1 MEKQLFEKVSEFLTD
16 TNRLYEEYI
25 DDAGNLIKSTESL
38 SHLTSAMR
46 SGLEVYNLVL
56 SAEEYKEDSDIQ
68 GVLCE
73 IAKQVEKVKATEANA
88 KKLDFVN
95 SFVIWESIVGNA
107 LALCTLLLAGVEV
120 QQDEE

>member
-95 SFVIWESIVGNA
+95 SFVVWESIVGNA

-120 QQDEE
+120 QEDEE

>member
-1 MEKQLFEKVSEFLTD
+1 MEKQLFEKVTEFLTD

-56 SAEEYKEDSDIQ
+56 ASEDYKEDADIQ

-73 IAKQVEKVKATEANA
+73 IAKQIEKVKATEANA

-107 LALCTLLLAGVEV
+107 LALCMLLLAGVEV
-120 QQDEE
+120 RQDEE

>member
-56 SAEEYKEDSDIQ
+56 SAEEYKEDADIQ

-95 SFVIWESIVGNA
+95 SFVVWESIVGNA

-120 QQDEE
+120 QEDEE